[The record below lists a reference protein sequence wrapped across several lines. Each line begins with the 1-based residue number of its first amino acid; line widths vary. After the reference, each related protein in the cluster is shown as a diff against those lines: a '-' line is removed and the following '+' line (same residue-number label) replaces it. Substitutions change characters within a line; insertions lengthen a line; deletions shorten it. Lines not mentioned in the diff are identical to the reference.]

1 MEQPNQQP
9 SVKAQVLS
17 HIESSRTH
25 MRPGWYFF
33 FHAVLFLLLLCFV
46 LGVLVY
52 SVSFAVFAM
61 QQSGVWMLPRFGW
74 RGVPVLLAAL
84 PWVVLAIITA
94 SFLAAEVLLRRYAF
108 AYRRPMI
115 VLGAGV
121 FLFTGIGSFIIMQVH
136 AHERLK
142 RIVVD
147 RDVPIMG
154 RVYRSPREKQ
164 FRSFH
169 PGVVMLLG
177 EDGFLLRHARGDE
190 LTVRVTPQTRLAPG
204 MVLRIGDDVV
214 VLGPRSGSIVE
225 AKDILFA
232 RPFPR

>member
-17 HIESSRTH
+17 HIESGRTH

-33 FHAVLFLLLLCFV
+33 VHAALFLLLLCFV

-61 QQSGVWMLPRFGW
+61 KQSGAWMLPRFGW

-84 PWVVLAIITA
+84 PWVVLAIIAA
-94 SFLAAEVLLRRYAF
+94 SFLASEVLLRRYAF
-108 AYRRPMI
+108 AYRRPII

-121 FLFTGIGSFIIMQVH
+121 FLFTVIGSFIITRVH
-136 AHERLK
+136 AHERLE
-142 RIVVD
+142 RIVAD
-147 RDVPIMG
+147 RHVPIMG
-154 RVYRSPREKQ
+154 RVYRGPREKQ

-169 PGVVMLLG
+169 PGVVVLLG
-177 EDGFLLRHARGDE
+177 EDGFLLRHSRGED
-190 LTVRVTPQTRLAPG
+190 LNVRVSSQTRLAPG
-204 MVLRIGDDVV
+204 MVLRVGDNVV
-214 VLGPRSGSIVE
+214 VLGPRSGSMVE

-232 RPFPR
+232 HPFVR